1 MKKHPDQ
8 IRWNRKYTE
17 RGMDQVKQEP
27 SPWLIQHKKLLEKL
41 LNEQENGNKAIDIAC
56 GGGRNSFYLADLG
69 FEVEAV
75 DISDV
80 AVDWLKEKAILQNK
94 SVFPISK
101 DLSIMSLIENQ
112 YQVIC
117 NFYYLNHN
125 LFQEYLKALAPEGL
139 LFFETFTKDH
149 SMFNPNMRASFCL
162 DRNELLNAFRSLH
175 ILHYQ
180 EGIVEVEGGGK
191 KAVAQ
196 LVATKL

>member
-17 RGMDQVKQEP
+17 RGMEQLKQEP
-27 SPWLIQHKKLLEKL
+27 SPWLIQHKNLLIDILKEK
-41 LNEQENGNKAIDIAC
+41 ENGKAIDIAC

-80 AVDWLKEKAILQNK
+80 AIDWLKEKARLQNK
-94 SVFPISK
+94 SVFPNCK
-101 DLSIMSLIENQ
+101 DLSEMSLREQ
-112 YQVIC
+112 YYQVIC
-117 NFYYLNHN
+117 NFYYLDHQ
-125 LFQEYLKALAPEGL
+125 LFQKYYKALAPGGL
-139 LFFETFTKDH
+139 LFFETFTKDQLL
-149 SMFNPNMRASFCL
+149 FNPNMRTSFCL

-180 EGIVEVEGGGK
+180 EGIIEHKDGGK

-196 LVATKL
+196 LVAKKL

>member
-17 RGMDQVKQEP
+17 RGMEQVKQEP
-27 SPWLIQHKKLLEKL
+27 SPWLVQHENLLKGILKK
-41 LNEQENGNKAIDIAC
+41 QANGNKAIDIAC

-80 AVDWLKEKAILQNK
+80 ATDWLKEKAALQNK
-94 SVFPISK
+94 SVFPICK
-101 DLSIMSLIENQ
+101 DLSEMSLIENQ

-125 LFQEYLKALAPEGL
+125 LFQEYLKALVPGGL

-149 SMFNPNMRASFCL
+149 SMFNPNMRTSFCL

-180 EGIVEVEGGGK
+180 EGIIEHKDGGK

-196 LVATKL
+196 LVAKKL